1 MRVFCCTHQYY
12 LYNINMAK
20 IIRHGSNSG
29 NKQLAKWAR
38 DYTIRPIKPLG
49 TRHKPSYR
57 AQRSDKGSK
66 RS

>member
-1 MRVFCCTHQYY
+1 
-12 LYNINMAK
+12 MAT

-38 DYTIRPIKPLG
+38 DFTIRPIKPIG
-49 TRHKPSYR
+49 KRHKASYR
-57 AQRSDKGSK
+57 AQRSDKGRK

>member
-1 MRVFCCTHQYY
+1 
-12 LYNINMAK
+12 MAK

-66 RS
+66 RG